1 MKSSRTRAQRFT
13 YLFIVGVLAFNYPLL
28 SLFDVPRRIFGVPLL
43 YVYIFVVWA
52 LLIVLVGVTAK
63 SRPSGT

>member
-63 SRPSGT
+63 SRPSGM

>member
-1 MKSSRTRAQRFT
+1 MKSSRSRAQRFT

-28 SLFDVPRRIFGVPLL
+28 SLFDLPRRIFGVPLL

-63 SRPSGT
+63 SRPSGM

>member
-1 MKSSRTRAQRFT
+1 MKCSRTRAQRFT

-28 SLFDVPRRIFGVPLL
+28 SLFDVPRRVFGVPLL

-52 LLIVLVGVTAK
+52 LLIVLVGVTAR
-63 SRPSGT
+63 SRPSGM

>member
-52 LLIVLVGVTAK
+52 LLIVLVGVTAR
-63 SRPSGT
+63 SRPSGM

>member
-28 SLFDVPRRIFGVPLL
+28 SLFDVPRRVFGVPLL

-52 LLIVLVGVTAK
+52 LLIVLVGVTAR
-63 SRPSGT
+63 SRSSGM

>member
-43 YVYIFVVWA
+43 YIYIFVVWA
-52 LLIVLVGVTAK
+52 LLIVLVGVTAR
-63 SRPSGT
+63 SRPSGM